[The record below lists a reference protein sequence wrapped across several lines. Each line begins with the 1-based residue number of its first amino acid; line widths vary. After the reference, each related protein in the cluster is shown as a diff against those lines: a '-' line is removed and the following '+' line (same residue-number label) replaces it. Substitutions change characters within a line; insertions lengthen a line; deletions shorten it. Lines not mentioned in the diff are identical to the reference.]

1 MRETGLL
8 AVFSL
13 FTVLLLAAYHSESNL
28 LRHYASMYD
37 TFHFVLYVKR
47 IMNLPPSNYVFYS

>member
-1 MRETGLL
+1 M

-13 FTVLLLAAYHSESNL
+13 FGVLLLAAYHSESNL
-28 LRHYASMYD
+28 LRHYTSMYD